1 MKKFLLFLTLCWSVV
16 AMAQD
21 VLPYALVKQDAMVE
35 YVLTRGEKKK
45 LNMGPCYYRISV
57 TDVSL
62 TEDKSQNITYRLDML
77 DKKKNISSYSQA
89 SGTKDGF
96 YNAILVAPDGSY
108 KMDQDILFGIGQDM
122 ARAGFMFIVP
132 GKMSVSQTLEGGAV
146 QQEYKVM
153 GSSVK
158 SNYEYKN
165 VKVVGEEDITV
176 PAGTYHCMVI
186 EGTAVGNLNKDRIV
200 LPFKMWMA
208 RGIGV
213 VRYRADFGIILYAE
227 LNDTVNL

>member
-1 MKKFLLFLTLCWSVV
+1 MKKTLLFLALCWSV
-16 AMAQD
+16 ATMAQD
-21 VLPYALVKQDAMVE
+21 VLPYALVTPDAMVE

-57 TDVSL
+57 ANASL
-62 TEDKSQNITYRLDML
+62 TEDGSQNITYRLDML
-77 DKKKNISSYSQA
+77 DKKKNISSYSQVA
-89 SGTKDGF
+89 GTKDGF
-96 YNAILVAPDGSY
+96 FNAILVAPDGSY

-132 GKMSVSQTLEGGAV
+132 GEMSVNQTLEGGSV
-146 QQEYKVM
+146 RQEYKVM
-153 GSSVK
+153 GTSVK
-158 SNYEYKN
+158 SNYEYQN
-165 VKVVGEEDITV
+165 VTVIGEEDITV